1 MTYKPKYFSSFDD
14 IEDDSLQ
21 VIDGGIS
28 YTPSNTENLFYY
40 EDKLESEPSETYEDQ
55 LLNILRNYRQNNQ
68 DITGYVPRYDEM
80 EESDPDSE
88 PVIPQGIDYQ
98 SSIED
103 FGTTPPKFNSKKEF
117 IQFMLPRYQ
126 KLLAEKGY
134 DPAFAYSLVAQDGI
148 ESGWGKE
155 PSGKNNYGG
164 IKGKGTIRSTR
175 EYLNGRWVRVN
186 DSFADYNTVEDY
198 MNAKIK
204 LLSNKRYDVFSH
216 PVSEF
221 AYRVKRGGYA
231 TAPDYA
237 EGLNS
242 VIASLK
248 KLISTFKSGGKYKG
262 IKKYKGIGYLPVSST
277 YLIDAETSDS
287 TTDKLSREELFSL
300 LRNFDEPIL
309 PEEDLEDLETSDTE
323 EEVPEKEETDEN
335 PTTIKRQTYTPKPG
349 FEKLYQP
356 FQNIYLQSG
365 APVEEMDFWTR
376 KAQDESAF
384 RYNIVGR
391 FVNPKTQKE
400 TTGWG
405 YFQQLDTYEGEPMPV
420 ARQYSGVDQQTYLN
434 NPIIQIQ
441 AAQRMKNDILR
452 QFTQKDWEVARAKGY
467 TTSAMVA
474 GAWAGGVNGVRK
486 WLHRNYNA
494 VDMHFKDD
502 PDNKRAWE
510 CSVAG
515 QMELLNGYFKKGG
528 VLKFYTGGT
537 SPGSTLLPETR
548 EWLRD
553 LNGKSK
559 YEVNQGKSFVK
570 FYDRLR
576 TGSSESLQRGSFD
589 LVLDE
594 HDGKPIVYSTIIA
607 DPNGKLIDLKE
618 KGLDPRQ
625 MAIDSK
631 NYIVAPSTDVAQN
644 FIDNYQNMGYWY
656 PDYKSTD
663 VPQTNPK
670 SSSPMRTEVVAVP
683 SINPTLPYIYKT
695 NIKLDLNQVADDGTK
710 YDVIVSNRIKMASDA
725 LRRAG
730 FTNQSDIDRLAYFL
744 AAQSI
749 RETGWV
755 DKDPR
760 NNYGGYLLNGKKL
773 TYASAEDFWNKH
785 INNLNRKYVGWDS
798 ANNITEYLNILND
811 PKWYLLTED
820 EIKAEQAKREKNG
833 EFLWLYA
840 PKYANKGKDYT
851 QEVMDI
857 IDRFTF
863 YYLN

>member
-1 MTYKPKYFSSFDD
+1 MVYISKFNKPKNHDDSEFVGGIAYSPYKP
-14 IEDDSLQ
+14 
-21 VIDGGIS
+21 
-28 YTPSNTENLFYY
+28 
-40 EDKLESEPSETYEDQ
+40 
-55 LLNILRNYRQNNQ
+55 
-68 DITGYVPRYDEM
+68 
-80 EESDPDSE
+80 EE
-88 PVIPQGIDYQ
+88 
-98 SSIED
+98 
-103 FGTTPPKFNSKKEF
+103 
-117 IQFMLPRYQ
+117 
-126 KLLAEKGY
+126 
-134 DPAFAYSLVAQDGI
+134 
-148 ESGWGKE
+148 
-155 PSGKNNYGG
+155 
-164 IKGKGTIRSTR
+164 
-175 EYLNGRWVRVN
+175 
-186 DSFADYNTVEDY
+186 
-198 MNAKIK
+198 
-204 LLSNKRYDVFSH
+204 
-216 PVSEF
+216 
-221 AYRVKRGGYA
+221 
-231 TAPDYA
+231 
-237 EGLNS
+237 
-242 VIASLK
+242 
-248 KLISTFKSGGKYKG
+248 
-262 IKKYKGIGYLPVSST
+262 
-277 YLIDAETSDS
+277 
-287 TTDKLSREELFSL
+287 
-300 LRNFDEPIL
+300 
-309 PEEDLEDLETSDTE
+309 
-323 EEVPEKEETDEN
+323 EKEEYNFYDFN
-335 PTTIKRQTYTPKPG
+335 PRLTLNGADSGILGTAEYGWTSQDTPAESTRSVDTSALETPSEESEITQPELSSTKTFTPKRG
-349 FEKLYQP
+349 FAQGA
-356 FQNIYLQSG
+356 QNFRQFYEQSG
-365 APVEEMDFWTR
+365 APMNEYDFWAR
-376 KAQDESAF
+376 KAQDESGF
-384 RYNIVGR
+384 RYDIVGR
-391 FVNPKTQKE
+391 FVDPETKKE
-400 TTGWG
+400 TTGLG
-405 YFQQLDTYEGEPMPV
+405 YFQQLDTYKGESMPI
-420 ARQYSGVDQQTYLN
+420 ARQYSGVGKQDYLS

-452 QFTQKDWEVARAKGY
+452 QFTEEDWAAAREKGY
-467 TTSAMVA
+467 TVSAMVA
-474 GAWAGGVNGVRK
+474 GAWAGGVGGVRR
-486 WLHRNYNA
+486 WLHRGHNA
-494 VDMHFKDD
+494 VDMHFKND
-502 PDNKRAWE
+502 PTNKRAWE

-515 QMELLNGYFKKGG
+515 QMSLLNGYFKKGG
-528 VLKFYTGGT
+528 VLKFFTGGT
-537 SPGSTLLPETR
+537 SPSGTLLPETR

-559 YEVNQGKSFVK
+559 YEVDHGKSFVK

-576 TGSSESLQRGSFD
+576 TGSSESLQGGNFN

-607 DPNGKLIDLKE
+607 GPNGKLMDLKE
-618 KGLDPRQ
+618 MSLDPRQ
-625 MAIDSK
+625 TAIDSK

-663 VPQTNPK
+663 VPQANPK
-670 SSSPMRTEVVAVP
+670 SSSPVKTEVVAVP
-683 SINPTLPYIYKT
+683 SIDPTLPHIYKT

-785 INNLNRKYVGWDS
+785 INNLNRKYIGWDS

-820 EIKAEQAKREKNG
+820 EIKAEQARREKNG